1 MTSPRGRRIALFVA
15 NDTFYSTSISQL
27 YAPVSDA
34 RELRNLLH
42 DPSIG
47 AFQPAEIL
55 VNESKTEIE
64 RSIERLFRNAG
75 PEDLVLFYY
84 SGHGFRTSRNLYL
97 AACNT
102 DPNLPS
108 SSAVSSAFIKE
119 LIRES
124 SAAAKI
130 ILLDCCYSGAFLGN
144 DVIKAVGGIDDGVGE
159 HLVTGDGI
167 CVMTAC
173 TGVQIA
179 EDGIRSAADDSVPLS
194 MFTSAIVNGI
204 TTTGLAG
211 NGTGEISTHDL
222 WTYVSDE
229 VRRRTDRQTPSH
241 YGFLNDE
248 VFIARTRRRPAGASD
263 GGDRVLLGS
272 LLGRLEQVEDAGLRA
287 ESWCGTG
294 RLAVPIGRQRRPDG
308 TVGDI
313 VQLEF
318 AGPDNGLLVVG
329 RAGSGKSTLLR
340 TLVAALAL
348 THSADEARVHVLES
362 SNRLG
367 SMREL
372 PHVGDVVCDD
382 EPERVAALLQGL
394 LDEISNR
401 KRLYRKHNID
411 SPASLRAARDALPER
426 PVPDLFLVLDRWDD
440 FADLLPKVG
449 DTVRRIADAG
459 PEYAVHVVATVRDW
473 NDVPDWMS
481 RLLAVQIELRM
492 HQPRD
497 SRIDPELAIRLPEGP
512 GWGLHQLQPFR
523 IAVPDIREPPADPA
537 MMDDMTDGAADLVA
551 RMRARHAAA
560 GTGAGSAGP
569 DVEADFAALHGLD
582 DVSEFDI
589 EHWWRERPVRE
600 LLRIP
605 IGATRPGDP
614 VLLDLKQGAEGGM
627 GPHGLVVGAIGAGK
641 SELLRTIVLG
651 LALHHGPDQVNFL
664 LVDFKNGATFQPL
677 TSLRHLAG
685 HVRDV
690 EQDLYLRE
698 RLQEVLDGEIDR
710 RRRLLEESGP
720 YTTIGEYEQAR
731 AAGAVLP
738 PLPALVIVIEEF
750 VELLSGTSTFVD
762 VLVRIGRLGRSLGMH
777 LLLGTQ
783 RPDEWRLRALDSYLS
798 YRIALRTFSAAES
811 RLVLGTT
818 DAYHLPRIPGYGYLR
833 IGTGTA
839 TRFRAAYA
847 SGPGPSVPGGGGAG
861 PVDRP
866 VSESLAVALGRH
878 GSAAHQ
884 VWTEPLRTSPT
895 VGMLLRQWN
904 SSPSAEGPGLLRL
917 PIGVVDVPR
926 KHYRE
931 VLCADLSDSSGH
943 MAIVGGPRSG
953 KSTALRTL
961 IVSAAAT
968 HTPEQVQFYCLDLGG
983 ALAGLA
989 EFPHVG
995 SVAGRRD
1002 SDRVRRTVAELATL
1016 VGRREQRFREL
1027 GLASMHEFRSRKAR
1041 VDRLSTEKQAADP
1054 ISADRYGDV
1063 FLIVDG
1069 LDVVQQDYP
1078 ALEATILT
1086 VATQGPRYGIHVV
1099 VTLPPWTRTRLA
1111 SPDMIGT
1118 LIELR
1123 LGDPADSQLDRAAA
1137 GTVPPDRPGRG
1148 LSPDKLHLLIAL
1160 PRLDSDTDP
1169 KQLPSGMAAA
1179 AKQLRTIYG
1188 SRQAPEIRLLPTEIP
1203 RAHVLRAALH
1213 AGLTQDATHLAVG
1226 LGENEL
1232 SPLILDFDAQPHL
1245 MAFADQGCG
1254 KTTLLHNILL
1264 GITENATPDQAAILL
1279 VDYRRTLRHAVDP
1292 AYLTA
1297 YCAAAASVP
1306 DAVEHLCRTL
1316 ATRIPGPD
1324 IGPAQL
1330 RERTWW
1336 TGPELY
1342 VVVDDHDLIVTDGDD
1357 PLEPLLEFLPTAHD
1371 IGLHLVIARRA
1382 TNLARALTGTLL
1394 GRLHEISA
1402 TTLLMSAPTE
1412 AGKPFT
1418 PTLRATPLPPG
1429 RGTLLTRTQ
1438 PPQLIQVAHLPPP
1451 H

>member
-179 EDGIRSAADDSVPLS
+179 EDGNRAAVADSVPLS

-248 VFIARTRRRPAGASD
+248 VYIARTRRRAAGASD

-287 ESWCGTG
+287 ESWWGTG
-294 RLAVPIGRQRRPDG
+294 KLAVPIGRQRRPDG

-318 AGPDNGLLVVG
+318 AGPENGLLVVG

-340 TLVAALAL
+340 TLVAALVL
-348 THSADEARVHVLES
+348 THSPDEARVHVLES

-372 PHVGDVVCDD
+372 PHVADVVSDD
-382 EPERVAALLQGL
+382 EPEQVAAMLQRMI
-394 LDEISNR
+394 EEVSSR

-411 SPASLRAARDALPER
+411 SPDSLRAARDGLPEG

-440 FADLLPKVG
+440 FAELLPKAA

-459 PEYAVHVVATVRDW
+459 PEYAVHVIATVRDW
-473 NDVPDWMS
+473 NEVPDWMS

-497 SRIDPELAIRLPEGP
+497 SHIDPELAVRLPEGP
-512 GWGLHQLQPFR
+512 GWALHQQQPFR

-537 MMDDMTDGAADLVA
+537 LVDDVTDGAADLVA
-551 RMRARHAAA
+551 RLRARHTTA
-560 GTGAGSAGP
+560 GSGPGSAGP
-569 DVEADFAALHGLD
+569 EVEADFAALHGLD
-582 DVSEFDI
+582 HGSVFDI
-589 EHWWRERPVRE
+589 GHWWRERPARE

-627 GPHGLVVGAIGAGK
+627 GPHGLVVGAIGSGK

-651 LALHHGPDQVNFL
+651 LALRHSPDEVNFL

-698 RLQEVLDGEIDR
+698 RLQDVLDGEIDR
-710 RRRLLEESGP
+710 RRKHLEDSGP

-731 AAGAVLP
+731 AGGAALP

-762 VLVRIGRLGRSLGMH
+762 ALVRIGRLGRSLGMH

-798 YRIALRTFSAAES
+798 YRIALRTFSTAES

-818 DAYHLPRIPGYGYLR
+818 DAYHLPRVPGYGYLR

-839 TRFRAAYA
+839 TRFRVAYA
-847 SGPGPSVPGGGGAG
+847 SGPGPSVPGDGASG

-878 GSAAHQ
+878 GSAAHL
-884 VWTEPLRTSPT
+884 VWTDPLRDSPT
-895 VGMLLRQWN
+895 VGTLLRQWN
-904 SSPSAEGPGLLRL
+904 SPSSGPGLLRL

-961 IVSAAAT
+961 CVAAAAT

-1002 SDRVRRTVAELATL
+1002 SDRVRRTVAEVAAL
-1016 VGRREQRFREL
+1016 VSRREQRFREL
-1027 GLASMHEFRSRKAR
+1027 GITSMHEFRSRKAGL
-1041 VDRLSTEKQAADP
+1041 VDITLEKQAADP
-1054 ISADRYGDV
+1054 ISTDRYGDV
-1063 FLIVDG
+1063 FLMVDG
-1069 LDVVQQDYP
+1069 IDVVQQDYP
-1078 ALEATILT
+1078 VLEHTI
-1086 VATQGPRYGIHVV
+1086 VAIATQGPRYGVHVV

-1111 SPDMIGT
+1111 LPDMVGT

-1123 LGDPADSQLDRAAA
+1123 LGDPADSQLDRQAA

-1148 LSPDKLHLLIAL
+1148 LSPEKLHLLIAL
-1160 PRLDSDTDP
+1160 PRLDSRTDP
-1169 KQLPSGMAAA
+1169 KELPSGIAAA
-1179 AKQLRTIYG
+1179 ARQLRTIYG
-1188 SRQAPEIRLLPTEIP
+1188 SRRAPEVRLLPLEIS
-1203 RAHVLRAALH
+1203 RAHVLRSALH
-1213 AGLTQDATHLAVG
+1213 AGIAQDATHVAVG
-1226 LGENEL
+1226 VGENEL
-1232 SPLILDFDAQPHL
+1232 LPLIIDFDAQPHL
-1245 MAFADQGCG
+1245 MAFADKGCG

-1264 GITENATPDQAAILL
+1264 GIAENSIPEQAQILL
-1279 VDYRRTLRHAVDP
+1279 IDYRRALLHAVDP
-1292 AYLTA
+1292 ARLSA
-1297 YCAAAASVP
+1297 YCASAATVP
-1306 DAVEHLCRTL
+1306 DAIEQLCRLLTS
-1316 ATRIPGPD
+1316 RIPGPE
-1324 IGPAQL
+1324 IGPHQL
-1330 RERTWW
+1330 RDRSWW
-1336 TGPELY
+1336 TGPECY
-1342 VVVDDHDLIVTDGDD
+1342 VVVDDHDLIVADGDD
-1357 PLEPLLEFLPTAHD
+1357 PLEPLLEFLPTAND
-1371 IGLHLVIARRA
+1371 VGLHLIITRRA
-1382 TNLARALTGTLL
+1382 AGLARALHGSLL
-1394 GRLHEISA
+1394 GRLHEVCA
-1402 TTLLMSAPTE
+1402 AALLMSAPAE
-1412 AGKPFT
+1412 EGKLFGPD
-1418 PTLRATPLPPG
+1418 LRATPLPPG
-1429 RGTLLTRTQ
+1429 RGTIVTRSQ
-1438 PPQLIQVAHLPPP
+1438 EPQLVQIAYLPPP
-1451 H
+1451 E